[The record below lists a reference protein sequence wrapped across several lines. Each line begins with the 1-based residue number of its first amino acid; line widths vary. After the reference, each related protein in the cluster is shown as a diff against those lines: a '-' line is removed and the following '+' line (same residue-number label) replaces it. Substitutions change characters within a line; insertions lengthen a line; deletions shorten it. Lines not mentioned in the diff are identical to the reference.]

1 VRWFRSLS
9 PEERLRVLQN
19 HLDLLHS
26 LGPDHRRTHDSHDPA
41 VVRVIRLP
49 WRASRPH
56 QERLRRGCS
65 GGIMDSWTTHESLP
79 GATTS

>member
-49 WRASRPH
+49 
-56 QERLRRGCS
+56 
-65 GGIMDSWTTHESLP
+65 
-79 GATTS
+79 